1 MIIGNQNKIRIIDNS
16 NYVTEKKIPDIYIG
30 YW

>member
-16 NYVTEKKIPDIYIG
+16 NYVKKKIPDIYIG